1 MEMTDDV
8 RFEVKGAEPPA
19 GDFLRCR
26 RMTVG
31 PWVNQPEEYEGY
43 NGFVGWAGIT
53 RLRSG
58 RWGLTF
64 SSGYWHASV
73 PWTDEIKQDPD
84 KRRQFEE
91 WHKIGLPDIRAP
103 RGGRAHIMYS
113 DDEGLHWTKPE
124 TLVDTLQDDR
134 HPSILEAADG
144 TWLCTFFTYAL
155 PKQVQGWHMHS
166 TDAGKTWSEPEKFS
180 DEAQG
185 FGNGPAILLK
195 DGTILCSVGGRERAG
210 GAGDLLVFQSK
221 DNGRSFNLISRI
233 NSEEGAQSSESSLT
247 ELPDGRIILISR
259 RKGPVRWSE
268 DQGKTWSQPKY
279 FGVDIYDP
287 HFVMM
292 PSGVLACFHGSY
304 NTGGLRVFLSPDCGV
319 TWRGPAI
326 QKGCLD
332 KPGGM
337 GYAVDTSV
345 YGYSHAM
352 LLPDGT
358 VYIVYLHTGG
368 HTPHDARTQAIW
380 GLRVGVS
387 PRADGIEILPAP
399 GSAADVK
406 SGDWKDK
413 LQFTGGDPKL
423 GNL

>member
-1 MEMTDDV
+1 MI
-8 RFEVKGAEPPA
+8 
-19 GDFLRCR
+19 
-26 RMTVG
+26 VG

-43 NGFVGWAGIT
+43 NGFVGWSGIT

-58 RWGLTF
+58 RWVLTF

-73 PWTDEIKQDPD
+73 PWTDKIKQDPD
-84 KRRQFEE
+84 KRLQFEE

-124 TLVDTLQDDR
+124 TLIDTPHDDR
-134 HPSILEAADG
+134 HPTILEAADG

-155 PKQVQGWHMHS
+155 PRKVQSWYMHS
-166 TDAGKTWSEPEKFS
+166 ADAGKTWSEPKKFS
-180 DEAQG
+180 DEAQS

-195 DGTILCSVGGRERAG
+195 DGTVLCCVGGKGRVDG
-210 GAGDLLVFQSK
+210 SGDLLVFQSK
-221 DNGRSFNLISRI
+221 DNGRTFNLISLI
-233 NSEEGAQSSESSLT
+233 NSAEGPQSSESSLT
-247 ELPDGRIILISR
+247 ELHDGRIAVISR
-259 RKGPVRWSE
+259 RKGPVCWSE
-268 DQGKTWSQPKY
+268 DQGKTWSQPKH
-279 FGVDIYDP
+279 FGVDIFDP

-319 TWRGPAI
+319 TWHGPAI
-326 QKGCLD
+326 QQGYLD
-332 KPGGM
+332 KPGGI

-345 YGYSHAM
+345 YGYSHPM

-368 HTPHDARTQAIW
+368 HAPHDARTQALW
-380 GLRVGVS
+380 GLRIVVS
-387 PRADGIEILPAP
+387 PDADGIKILPGP
-399 GSAADVK
+399 DSDADVK
-406 SGDWKDK
+406 YCRWNDK
-413 LQFTGGDPKL
+413 PQFAGGDPEL